1 MRAETEQL
9 IRDSLRGV
17 VEINRT
23 DRGLTLSRLPRWSSI
38 QHRHDPLT
46 QKVANQASGA
56 RLLLASSAT
65 EITLTYRSTRDATM
79 DGWQA
84 PPSSVT
90 VATDGFEESLSNDN
104 GDLRVWD
111 GPVVGEVRAGQ
122 DSIASFSLPATD
134 AVRTVSIWLPHNC
147 DIELL
152 DLTANAALAAA
163 EMPATRWVHYG
174 SSISH
179 CVEAESPLGV
189 WPSRVAQDLNLD
201 LFSLGLAG
209 SANIEQFAAKTI
221 RDAKADLISLKLGAN
236 VVAGATMTERTFIPA
251 VHAFLDTVRETHP
264 DQPILLMSPIYAAGF
279 ELQPGPARNDANG
292 QAHGSQPSDL
302 EWVKELNLRRVR
314 DILEKIALERQ
325 DPNLHY
331 VDGLQLFGES
341 DSHLMVDGLHPN
353 ADGYLLIA
361 ERVRALLLGHRPNL

>member
-1 MRAETEQL
+1 MNSETEQL

-23 DRGLTLSRLPRWSSI
+23 ERGLALSRLPEWTSI
-38 QHRHDPLT
+38 HHRHDSLT
-46 QKVANQASGA
+46 QKVADQASGA
-56 RLLLASSAT
+56 RLLLATKAS
-65 EITLTYRSTRDATM
+65 EITLVYRATRDATM

-84 PPSSVT
+84 PPSTASIAVE
-90 VATDGFEESLSNDN
+90 GFEATTSHVD
-104 GDLRVWD
+104 GDLWVWD
-111 GPVVGEVRAGQ
+111 GSVVGELRPGQ
-122 DSIASFSLPATD
+122 DSIASFSLPETD
-134 AVRTVSIWLPHNC
+134 EVRTVSLWLPHNC
-147 DIELL
+147 KIEII
-152 DLTANAALAAA
+152 DLSANAALAAA
-163 EMPATRWVHYG
+163 EVPTTRWVHYG

-201 LFSLGLAG
+201 LFSLGIAG

-221 RDAKADLISLKLGAN
+221 RDTEADLISLKLGAN

-264 DQPILLMSPIYAAGF
+264 YQPILLMSPIYAAGF
-279 ELQPGPARNDANG
+279 ESQPGPARTDANG
-292 QAHGSQPSDL
+292 QTHGSQPSDL

-341 DSHLMVDGLHPN
+341 DAHLMVDGLHPN